1 MIVTDVTMLRQPS
14 KPMDPH
20 NRGAME
26 SIRQRLEREIERLER
41 LQRLQR
47 EIPQQKA
54 VVGLAAPQ
62 VGRKHRAFMIQVYDG
77 LNDKFEWWF
86 VVNPRILSRTDGI
99 VENTEG
105 CMSLP
110 NLQVVVTR
118 SRQITVQDNYDGGT
132 YVLTGDEAVIFQH
145 ELDHL
150 DGILIQDRQSDVL
163 AIIL

>member
-1 MIVTDVTMLRQPS
+1 MM
-14 KPMDPH
+14 
-20 NRGAME
+20 
-26 SIRQRLEREIERLER
+26 
-41 LQRLQR
+41 
-47 EIPQQKA
+47 
-54 VVGLAAPQ
+54 
-62 VGRKHRAFMIQVYDG
+62 QVYDG